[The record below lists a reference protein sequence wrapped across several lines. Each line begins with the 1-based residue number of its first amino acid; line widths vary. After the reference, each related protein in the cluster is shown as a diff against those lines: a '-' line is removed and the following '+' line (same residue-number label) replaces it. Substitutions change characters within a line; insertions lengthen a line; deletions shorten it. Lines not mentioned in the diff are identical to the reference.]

1 MKIAAISDDETTISQ
16 HFGRAPFYVVVTVE
30 AGKIVSKETR
40 AKAGHHTFAAQQ
52 PPNLAPGEKH
62 GYDAG
67 SQVKHQSMAETISD
81 CQVLLA
87 GGMGWGAYESMQ
99 SYNIKPVVTDV
110 KSIDE
115 AVQLYLDGKL
125 ANLMERLH

>member
-1 MKIAAISDDETTISQ
+1 MKIAAISEDGITISQ
-16 HFGRAPFYVVVTVE
+16 HFGRAPLYVVLTVE
-30 AGKIVSKETR
+30 EGKVVNKETR
-40 AKAGHHTFAAQQ
+40 DKTGHHTFAAHH
-52 PPNLAPGEKH
+52 PDLAPGEKH

-67 SQVKHQSMAETISD
+67 SQVRHGSMAETISD

-87 GGMGWGAYESMQ
+87 GGMGWGAYEAMQ

-115 AVQLYLDGKL
+115 AVQLYLDNKL
-125 ANLMERLH
+125 PNLMERLH

>member
-1 MKIAAISDDETTISQ
+1 MKIVAVSEDGITISQ
-16 HFGRAPFYVVVTVE
+16 HFGRAPLYVVLTVE
-30 AGKIVSKETR
+30 EGKVVNKETR
-40 AKAGHHTFAAQQ
+40 AKTGHHTFAAHH
-52 PPNLAPGEKH
+52 PDLAPGEKH

-67 SQVKHQSMAETISD
+67 SQVRHGSMAETISD

-87 GGMGWGAYESMQ
+87 GGMGWGAYEAMQ

-115 AVQLYLDGKL
+115 AVQLYLDNKL
-125 ANLMERLH
+125 PNLMERLH